1 MIIPGLS
8 RRVRVASTKSN
19 QTNQTDEEKELDL
32 SPGELAMIFGTPEKQ
47 RANQAM
53 ENEVL
58 QQLSEVLA
66 PKKQGGLN
74 LEV

>member
-19 QTNQTDEEKELDL
+19 QTNQTEEEQELDL

-47 RANQAM
+47 RSNQ

-74 LEV
+74 LEI